1 MTAMHLSLLGHA
13 CIVLLTQMECIQ
25 KSRVESKVES
35 KVEDPRHALSTLDTR
50 LLYTLTQMYNLAA
63 HPSSALNMGSKFTDI
78 ITTYITES
86 WKLRNKLLNL
96 IS

>member
-1 MTAMHLSLLGHA
+1 MHCTANADGVYTKVEGREYM
-13 CIVLLTQMECIQ
+13 
-25 KSRVESKVES
+25 SRIESKVES
-35 KVEDPRHALSTLDTR
+35 KVEDPRHVLSTLDTR